1 LPDALAP
8 ESTDY
13 PDQVGPGQSWPY
25 DRQVATSPAPK
36 AGRRRHR
43 PGLAAIVAFLALCG
57 VAVAAFG
64 IWRARQPRIFT
75 PAQRASIEA
84 WEVASRWRA
93 VPKSRIFPMVVRY
106 RLGGALRL
114 TARRLEIAPQAACA
128 GVAGADPKVV
138 ALLTSGG
145 CQAIL
150 RATYTDATSSLA
162 LTVGVAV
169 MRNHA
174 AALAASRFLTASRS
188 GSPGAVSRR
197 LVLRP
202 LAVPGTP
209 AAAFGLRQRQLSWVA
224 DAGPYLIVATVGF
237 ADGRRHVPVA
247 TDRYS
252 YLEMTSLARGV
263 VARIAWPLG
272 RPAPVPH
279 CPGGPAC

>member
-1 LPDALAP
+1 M
-8 ESTDY
+8 
-13 PDQVGPGQSWPY
+13 GPGRSSPY
-25 DRQVATSPAPK
+25 HRQVATSPAP
-36 AGRRRHR
+36 AVGRRRRR
-43 PGLAAIVAFLALCG
+43 PWLAAIVGFLALCG
-57 VAVAAFG
+57 VAAAAFG

-93 VPKSRIFPMVVRY
+93 IPKSRIFPMVVKY
-106 RLGGALRL
+106 RLGGAQFLTTGALTL
-114 TARRLEIAPQAACA
+114 TARRLEIAPQATCA
-128 GVAGADPKVV
+128 GVAGADHKVV
-138 ALLTSGG
+138 ALLESGG

-169 MRNHA
+169 MRNPA
-174 AALAASRFLTASRS
+174 AALAADRFLTKARS
-188 GSPGAVSRR
+188 GSRGALSKRI
-197 LVLRP
+197 VLRP
-202 LAVPGTP
+202 LAVRGTP
-209 AAAFGLRQRQLSWVA
+209 AAAFGLGQRQLSWVA
-224 DAGPYLIVATVGF
+224 EAGPYLIEATVGF

-263 VARIAWPLG
+263 VATVAWPLG
-272 RPAPVPH
+272 KPAPVPH

>member
-1 LPDALAP
+1 
-8 ESTDY
+8 
-13 PDQVGPGQSWPY
+13 VGPGQSWPY
-25 DRQVATSPAPK
+25 DRQVATSPAP
-36 AGRRRHR
+36 ATGRRRHR

-57 VAVAAFG
+57 VAAAAFG

-75 PAQRASIEA
+75 PAERASIEA
-84 WEVASRWRA
+84 WEVASRWREM
-93 VPKSRIFPMVVRY
+93 PKSRIFPMVVRY
-106 RLGGALRL
+106 RLRGGQLGTAGGALKL
-114 TARRLEIAPQAACA
+114 TARRLEIAPQAACS

-169 MRNHA
+169 MRNQA
-174 AALAASRFLTASRS
+174 AALAASRFLTVAPPRWQ
-188 GSPGAVSRR
+188 GALSRR
-197 LVLRP
+197 LVLHP

-209 AAAFGLRQRQLSWVA
+209 AAAFGLQQRQLSWVA
-224 DAGPYLIVATVGF
+224 DTGPYLIEATVGF
-237 ADGRRHVPVA
+237 ADGRRRVPVA

-252 YLEMTSLARGV
+252 YLEMTSLARWV
-263 VARIAWPLG
+263 VATIARPLG